1 MLMQVAFL
9 CAGSHL
15 QLSEVWF
22 RLLLSLVGSL
32 ILFLHHKLLPLLVMV
47 YLVEILLQ
55 DWGRLRRGNCGLC
68 CCCCLGGALLW
79 NEWWVLCR

>member
-9 CAGSHL
+9 CRGSHL

-22 RLLLSLVGSL
+22 RLLLSLVSFFL
-32 ILFLHHKLLPLLVMV
+32 LFMHQRLAPLMLSRLVG
-47 YLVEILLQ
+47 ILLQ